1 MGTYQVTAKNL
12 VSGQTKMMQV
22 VVDHSPC
29 RIIVDKPQRAA
40 AITGQDG
47 SRIPVEGFI
56 VGPIPSTCRLWI
68 RGEPVAVQAN
78 GQFHTAVQ
86 AHIGINLID
95 LKTHDE
101 AGHRFRLTQSF
112 LLARKYTDGALTSD
126 LSVSLGPAVFRL
138 IASLTDKRI
147 AKLDLAASLPHPTVE
162 KWYASA
168 DVQRIVLGA
177 VSTTVRPG
185 PNKSLDME
193 LVVSSPTKILGSVV
207 ALGIPKELAFAIKID
222 SIRIRARYRLSLSQ
236 RGPEFVLTSKSVAL
250 GPMEREL
257 QWLPDGLIPD
267 MKDRIEQAM
276 TAALKTTIP
285 ARLDAVM
292 RHVTTQ
298 LSGRRTVPNSLIGPL
313 TLAVRLTGLK
323 ALGQAMRFDAQ
334 VIVNQEP
341 AHGIRTVP
349 GAAVL
354 TPSIHQKLHPPA
366 KGIALWLDEA
376 GLNKLLYSLWIAGRF
391 RADSTLGTS
400 HFAIPIRL
408 PRGGFLT
415 FLKPILDGLS
425 EKLGLDLRSG
435 RWDLSLPD
443 IRAELALDC
452 LLPPVARIQ
461 NRAVHVSFGDTQAHL
476 YLSSSWGS
484 MTIMAY
490 VSGSVLFTQHSDR
503 NGTRFSLKVE
513 RLVTDVDTV
522 IPNALNLEKLES
534 FVDAFL
540 RNADALLTL
549 IAPRL
554 SDRLVLGRLRD
565 MTWEMDG
572 TKLGI
577 VGVIQARGMKLRID
591 NGAVG
596 LEAAIGMK
604 SLHKGVSQ

>member
-12 VSGQTKMMQV
+12 VSGQTKMVQV

-47 SRIPVEGFI
+47 SRIPVEGSI

-68 RGEPVAVQAN
+68 GGKPVAVPAN

-86 AHIGINLID
+86 AHIGMNVID
-95 LKTHDE
+95 LKTQDE
-101 AGHRFRLTQSF
+101 AGHRFRLAQSF
-112 LLARKYTDGALTSD
+112 LMARKYTDGALTSD

-138 IASLTDKRI
+138 IASLAAKRI
-147 AKLDLAASLPHPTVE
+147 AKFDFAASLPHPTVAE
-162 KWYASA
+162 WYASA
-168 DVQRIVLGA
+168 DVRRIVLGA

-207 ALGIPKELAFAIKID
+207 ALGMPKALAFAIVID

-257 QWLPDGLIPD
+257 QWLPDSLIPD

-276 TAALKTTIP
+276 TSALKTTIP
-285 ARLDAVM
+285 ARLDAMM

-298 LSGRRTVPNSLIGPL
+298 LSDIRTGPKSLIGPL
-313 TLAVRLTGLK
+313 TLAVRLTGIK
-323 ALGQAMRFDAQ
+323 GLGQGMVLDAQ
-334 VIVNQEP
+334 VTVGQEP
-341 AHGIRTVP
+341 AHALRTFP
-349 GAAVL
+349 GMPVRTSSPHREAH
-354 TPSIHQKLHPPA
+354 SA

-391 RADSTLGTS
+391 RAEFTLGTS
-400 HFAIPIRL
+400 HFAIPIPL

-425 EKLGLDLRSG
+425 EKLGLDPRNG

-443 IRAELALDC
+443 IRAELALDS

-503 NGTRFSLKVE
+503 NGARFSLSVE

-522 IPNALNLEKLES
+522 IPNALNPEKLEP

-540 RNADALLTL
+540 RNADTLLTL

-554 SDRLVLGRLRD
+554 SDRLMLGRLPG
-565 MTWEMDG
+565 MTWKMDG
-572 TKLGI
+572 TQLGI
-577 VGVIQARGMKLRID
+577 VGVIQARGLKLRID
-591 NGAVG
+591 HGAVG

-604 SLHKGVSQ
+604 NLHKGVSQ